1 MFFGGDGFDPFAH
14 MHGGGGG
21 HPGRRGPQGPVDNKA
36 FYELLGVSKD
46 ADEAEIKK
54 AYKRGALKLHPDK
67 GGDAEKFKEFSTA
80 AEVLMDAEKR
90 KIYDQYGKEG
100 LENGAGEGGGGGA
113 DDLFSAF
120 FGGGGAFVLA

>member
-1 MFFGGDGFDPFAH
+1 
-14 MHGGGGG
+14 
-21 HPGRRGPQGPVDNKA
+21 VDNKA